1 MSYNYGS
8 NNPNPSLEAD
18 AVGKLRTGILY
29 FIIVPLISVIASLTS
44 FTLILPIFLLVVS
57 LVVAILGFMKAKE
70 GLSNLST
77 FVNSV
82 GIGSTGLTL
91 VLIGLILELL
101 GAILLL
107 VIVGIA
113 FISIGALVELIGF
126 ILFGIGVY
134 RVGSTFSN
142 GLTKIGGILI
152 ATLILGFIGLIMS
165 YIGLGEVERNLR
177 SSVGQFPAS
186 QGMMPP
192 SSLQVYQIGIGT
204 LSGNGIATFVL
215 YSSQQALISSAQIV
229 GTQYFTSSISPNSL
243 SVGNNN
249 ISANFGMITGLNPS
263 STYPIRLTL
272 STGQTVDVNVI
283 YRP

>member
-1 MSYNYGS
+1 MSYNYS

-29 FIIVPLISVIASLTS
+29 FIIVPLISVIASLTFFS
-44 FTLILPIFLLVVS
+44 PIVAIFLLIVS
-57 LVVAILGFMKAKE
+57 LVVAILGFMKAK
-70 GLSNLST
+70 GGMSDLSN
-77 FVNSV
+77 FINSV

-107 VIVGIA
+107 VLVGIA
-113 FISIGALVELIGF
+113 FISIGALAELIGF
-126 ILFGIGVY
+126 ILFGIGIY
-134 RVGSTFSN
+134 RIGSTFNN

-186 QGMMPP
+186 QGMMPL

-204 LSGNGIATFVL
+204 LNGNGIATFVL
-215 YSSQQALISSAQIV
+215 YSSQQALISSAQIM
-229 GTQYFTSSISPNSL
+229 GTQYLTSSISPNSL

-249 ISANFGMITGLNPS
+249 VSANFGMISGLNS
-263 STYPIRLTL
+263 GSTYTMRITL
-272 STGQTVDVNVI
+272 STGQTVDVNLI